1 MHGATYTEGG
11 KTSPTNP
18 PNHYL
23 HKVVFH
29 NMTCWRQKCLL
40 YECLPDIG
48 HNGATGKLLSKVC
61 TKDVVVIQRSKRNI
75 QNDVEGDD
83 HYAMSMDG
91 WLYRANVCIHKSIS

>member
-1 MHGATYTEGG
+1 MA
-11 KTSPTNP
+11 
-18 PNHYL
+18 
-23 HKVVFH
+23 
-29 NMTCWRQKCLL
+29 CWRQRCLL

-48 HNGATGKLLSKVC
+48 HNRATGKLLSKVC
-61 TKDVVVIQRSKRNI
+61 TQDVGVIQRSKRNI

>member
-1 MHGATYTEGG
+1 MHGAAYTEGG
-11 KTSPTNP
+11 RTSPTNP

-29 NMTCWRQKCLL
+29 NMACWRQRCLL

-48 HNGATGKLLSKVC
+48 HHGATGKLLSKVC
-61 TKDVVVIQRSKRNI
+61 TKDVGVIQRSKRNI